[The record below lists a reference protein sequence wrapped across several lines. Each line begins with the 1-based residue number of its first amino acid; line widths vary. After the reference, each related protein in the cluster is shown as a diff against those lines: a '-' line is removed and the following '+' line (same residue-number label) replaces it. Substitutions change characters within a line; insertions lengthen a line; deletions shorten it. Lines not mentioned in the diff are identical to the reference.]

1 MDVADAS
8 AEAAAAA
15 ADAVSAVT
23 KVRVSSK
30 RKRDTIHT
38 WTDIDDG
45 SMPQTANLMFQMMQN
60 GDAPTL
66 GAITSSLTFT
76 VKYIIEDTVESE
88 SD

>member
-1 MDVADAS
+1 MADAS

-23 KVRVSSK
+23 KVRASSK
-30 RKRDTIHT
+30 RKREVIHT

-66 GAITSSLTFT
+66 GAITSSLMFQ
-76 VKYIIEDTVESE
+76 VKYIINDTVA
-88 SD
+88 SDSD